1 MPNDLDNL
9 EAKIAQFK
17 SGKDAEKR
25 KIADKEADSENMNNG
40 IRAGAELVV
49 TIGAGTLIGYGLDS
63 WLETKPLFL
72 IIFLLAG
79 VCAGFF
85 NIYKITQNIGSSVGS
100 DILQKAEKGAR
111 KAPEN
116 EDE

>member
-17 SGKDAEKR
+17 SAKDTEKR
-25 KIADKEADSENMNNG
+25 RVSEKEENSENMNNG
-40 IRAGAELVV
+40 IRAGAEMVV

-79 VCAGFF
+79 VGAGFY
-85 NIYKITQNIGSSVGS
+85 NIYRITQNIGYPLASGS
-100 DILQKAEKGAR
+100 LQKTEKGAR

>member
-1 MPNDLDNL
+1 MPDDIDNL

-17 SGKDAEKR
+17 AVKTAQASKAASKDA
-25 KIADKEADSENMNNG
+25 DSDNMNNG
-40 IRAGAELVV
+40 IRAGAEMVV

-85 NIYKITQNIGSSVGS
+85 NIYRITQNIGSSVTS
-100 DILQKAEKGAR
+100 DSLQKAEKGAR

>member
-1 MPNDLDNL
+1 MSDDLDNL
-9 EAKIAQFK
+9 EAKIARFK
-17 SGKDAEKR
+17 SVKEAQKR
-25 KIADKEADSENMNNG
+25 KISDKEADSNNMNNG
-40 IRAGAELVV
+40 IRAGAEMVV

-85 NIYKITQNIGSSVGS
+85 NIYRITQNIGSSVSS
-100 DILQKAEKGAR
+100 DTLQKAEKGAR

>member
-17 SGKDAEKR
+17 SGKASEAKQESDKLKDAE
-25 KIADKEADSENMNNG
+25 NVNNG

-49 TIGAGTLIGYGLDS
+49 TIGAGVLIGYGLDS
-63 WLETKPLFL
+63 WLGTKPIFL
-72 IIFLLAG
+72 IVFLLAG
-79 VCAGFF
+79 VFAGFF
-85 NIYKITQNIGSSVGS
+85 NIYRITQNIGSSVGYAT
-100 DILQKAEKGAR
+100 LQKAEKGAK

-116 EDE
+116 EDD

>member
-17 SGKDAEKR
+17 SVKDAQKR
-25 KIADKEADSENMNNG
+25 KVTDKDADNDNMNNG
-40 IRAGAELVV
+40 IRAGAEMVV

-72 IIFLLAG
+72 IVFLLAG

-85 NIYKITQNIGSSVGS
+85 NIYRITQNIGSSVRS
-100 DILQKAEKGAR
+100 DTLQKAEKAAR
-111 KAPEN
+111 KTPEN

>member
-1 MPNDLDNL
+1 MPNDLDDL

-17 SGKDAEKR
+17 SGKTAVAKQESDKLKDAE
-25 KIADKEADSENMNNG
+25 NVNNG

-49 TIGAGTLIGYGLDS
+49 TIGAGVLIGYGLDS
-63 WLETKPLFL
+63 WLGTKPIFL

-79 VCAGFF
+79 VFAGFF
-85 NIYKITQNIGSSVGS
+85 NIYRITQNIGSSVGYAT
-100 DILQKAEKGAR
+100 LQKAEKGAK

-116 EDE
+116 EDD

>member
-17 SGKDAEKR
+17 SGKA
-25 KIADKEADSENMNNG
+25 AVTQKEADKLKDAENVNNG

-49 TIGAGTLIGYGLDS
+49 TIGAGVLIGYGLDS
-63 WLETKPLFL
+63 WLGTKPIFL

-79 VCAGFF
+79 VFAGFF
-85 NIYKITQNIGSSVGS
+85 NIYRITQNIGSSVGYAT
-100 DILQKAEKGAR
+100 LQKAEKDAK

-116 EDE
+116 EDD

>member
-17 SGKDAEKR
+17 SGKAAESQKQSDKLKDAE
-25 KIADKEADSENMNNG
+25 NVNTG

-85 NIYKITQNIGSSVGS
+85 NIYRITQNIGTSVTP
-100 DILQKAEKGAR
+100 DTLQKAEKGAR

>member
-17 SGKDAEKR
+17 SGKSSVEAKQSDKLKDA
-25 KIADKEADSENMNNG
+25 ENMNNG
-40 IRAGAELVV
+40 IRAGAELVT
-49 TIGAGTLIGYGLDS
+49 TIGAGALIGYGLDS

-85 NIYKITQNIGSSVGS
+85 NIYRITQNIGASV
-100 DILQKAEKGAR
+100 DIATLQKAEKGAK

>member
-1 MPNDLDNL
+1 MPDDLDNL

-17 SGKDAEKR
+17 SVKTDAAKQESDKLKDAE
-25 KIADKEADSENMNNG
+25 NMNRG
-40 IRAGAELVV
+40 IRAGAELVT

-85 NIYKITQNIGSSVGS
+85 NIYRITQNIGSSVGYAT
-100 DILQKAEKGAR
+100 LQKAEKGAK

>member
-1 MPNDLDNL
+1 MPNDIDDL

-17 SGKDAEKR
+17 AGKAAKVQKSAGADAGN
-25 KIADKEADSENMNNG
+25 DNMNNG
-40 IRAGAELVV
+40 IRAGAEMVV

-63 WLETKPLFL
+63 WLSTKPLFL

-85 NIYKITQNIGSSVGS
+85 NIYRITQNIGSSVTPDS
-100 DILQKAEKGAR
+100 LQKAEKGVR
-111 KAPEN
+111 KTPEN
-116 EDE
+116 EDA

>member
-1 MPNDLDNL
+1 MPNDLDDL

-17 SGKDAEKR
+17 TGKASVAKQESDKLKDAE
-25 KIADKEADSENMNNG
+25 NVNNG

-49 TIGAGTLIGYGLDS
+49 TIGAGVLIGYGLDS
-63 WLETKPLFL
+63 WLGTKPIFL

-79 VCAGFF
+79 VFAGFF
-85 NIYKITQNIGSSVGS
+85 NIYRITQNIGASVGYAT
-100 DILQKAEKGAR
+100 LQKAEKGAK

-116 EDE
+116 EDD

>member
-1 MPNDLDNL
+1 MPNDLDDL
-9 EAKIAQFK
+9 EAKIARFK
-17 SGKDAEKR
+17 TGKSAVQQKETDKLKDA
-25 KIADKEADSENMNNG
+25 ENMNNG
-40 IRAGAELVV
+40 IRAGAELVT
-49 TIGAGTLIGYGLDS
+49 TIGAGALIGYGLDS

-85 NIYKITQNIGSSVGS
+85 NIYRITQNIGSSVGYPT
-100 DILQKAEKGAR
+100 LQKTEKEAK

>member
-1 MPNDLDNL
+1 MPNDIDDL

-17 SGKDAEKR
+17 AGKAAQVR
-25 KIADKEADSENMNNG
+25 KSADSPDNQNMNNG
-40 IRAGAELVV
+40 IRAGAEMVV

-63 WLETKPLFL
+63 WLSTKPLFL

-85 NIYKITQNIGSSVGS
+85 NIYRITQNIGSSVTPDS
-100 DILQKAEKGAR
+100 LQKAEKGVR
-111 KAPEN
+111 KTPEN

>member
-1 MPNDLDNL
+1 MPNDIDDL

-17 SGKDAEKR
+17 AGKSSVAQKQTDKL
-25 KIADKEADSENMNNG
+25 KEAENVNTG

-49 TIGAGTLIGYGLDS
+49 TIGAGVLIGYGLDS
-63 WLETKPLFL
+63 WLGTKPIFL

-79 VCAGFF
+79 VFAGFF
-85 NIYKITQNIGSSVGS
+85 NIYRITQNIGSSVGYGV
-100 DILQKAEKGAR
+100 LQKTEKDAK

-116 EDE
+116 KDE

>member
-1 MPNDLDNL
+1 MPDDLDNL

-17 SGKDAEKR
+17 AGKDAGKR
-25 KIADKEADSENMNNG
+25 KVADKGTDSENMNNG
-40 IRAGAELVV
+40 IRAGAEMVV

-63 WLETKPLFL
+63 WLGTKPLFL

-85 NIYKITQNIGSSVGS
+85 NIYKITQNIGASVSS
-100 DILQKAEKGAR
+100 DDLQKAEKDVR

-116 EDE
+116 RDE

>member
-1 MPNDLDNL
+1 MPQDLDNL
-9 EAKIAQFK
+9 EAKITQFK
-17 SGKDAEKR
+17 AGKNAEIRKKTAGDA
-25 KIADKEADSENMNNG
+25 DNDNMNNG
-40 IRAGAELVV
+40 IRAGAEMVV

-63 WLETKPLFL
+63 WLSTKPLFL

-85 NIYKITQNIGSSVGS
+85 NIYKITQNIGATVTPDS
-100 DILQKAEKGAR
+100 LQKAEKDVR
-111 KAPEN
+111 KTPEI